1 MTSEREQSQQL
12 DSLSVTPA
20 SPVEGTNS
28 GIPRRN
34 LFKGATV
41 AAAAAGALGSF
52 TLPAHMASA
61 QARTGTISSTPG
73 SKKPSS
79 FKFSLEK
86 AEPQVFAGGT
96 NRTATADNIEELSGL
111 AMASVHINPG
121 AMHEL
126 HWHMNANELSFCLS
140 GQGEVGIFLNGQQNA
155 IFPIQPGSTTFVPV
169 GATHYIRN
177 TGSDVLHVIE
187 TFSNENPEHIDFS
200 EGLGLIPRNLLA
212 QTFGLHTQDFPALPV
227 QSDQFLVNTGPVP
240 ASTSTLVGG
249 PFTVNV
255 NDIAPVLSPGGF
267 VHNVTTQLIPG
278 LDQIGLTHLQAQ
290 PGGLREPHWHP
301 NANELNYCV
310 QGNAQIEIITPDH
323 THEVFQVQPGDVA
336 FVPENYFHYI
346 SSTSNEPLIFLVFF
360 SNKAPSHI
368 DLSQVMGFF
377 PRELFAASF
386 GSNLHIFDAIPN
398 VGDVVIAAPVQ

>member
-12 DSLSVTPA
+12 DSTPA
-20 SPVEGTNS
+20 SPIESTDS

-41 AAAAAGALGSF
+41 AAAAASALVGGL

-61 QARTGTISSTPG
+61 QTRTSTVNSLP
-73 SKKPSS
+73 SNKKPSS
-79 FKFSLEK
+79 FKYSLEQ
-86 AEPQVFAGGT
+86 AAPQVFAGGT
-96 NRTATADNIEELSGL
+96 NRDATAANIEELSGL
-111 AMASVHINPG
+111 AMSSVHINPG
-121 AMHEL
+121 GMHEL
-126 HWHMNANELSFCLS
+126 HWHMNASELSFCLS
-140 GQGEVGIFLNGQQNA
+140 GQGEVGIFLSGQQNA

-212 QTFGLHTQDFPALPV
+212 QTFGLQTQDFPAIPA
-227 QSDQFLVNTGPVP
+227 QGDQFLVKTGQVP
-240 ASTSTLVGG
+240 ANTSTLVGG

-267 VHNVTTQLIPG
+267 VNNITPQLIPG
-278 LDQIGLTHLQAQ
+278 LDQISLVHLQAQ
-290 PGGLREPHWHP
+290 PGGMREPHWHP
-301 NANELNYCV
+301 NSSELNYCV
-310 QGNAQIEIITPDH
+310 QGTAQIEIITPDH
-323 THEVFQVQPGDVA
+323 THEVFQVQPGDIA
-336 FVPENYFHYI
+336 FVPQNYFHYI
-346 SSTSNEPLIFLVFF
+346 SSTSADPLIFLVFF
-360 SNKAPSHI
+360 ANKAPSHI

-386 GSNLHIFDAIPN
+386 GSNLHIFDTIPN
-398 VGDVVIAAPVQ
+398 VGDVVIAAKVV